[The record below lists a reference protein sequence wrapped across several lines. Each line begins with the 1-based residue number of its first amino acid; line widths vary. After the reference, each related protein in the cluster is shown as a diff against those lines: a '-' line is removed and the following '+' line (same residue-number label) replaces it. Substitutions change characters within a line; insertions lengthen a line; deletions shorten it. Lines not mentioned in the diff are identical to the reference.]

1 MLKIT
6 GSKKQIENSEFMNEI
21 KDLLLSD
28 EVQRLKK
35 FKHHIRSTRFQHSLN
50 VAYYNYI
57 ICKKLRFDYISA
69 ARAGILHDLYFY
81 ENSEYGGRIKH
92 GKHHPVIA
100 LENAEKF
107 SLNLLE
113 KDIIVKHMFPFTFK
127 LPKYKE
133 TYIITLVDKFCAIM
147 EFLSKKKAI
156 N

>member
-6 GSKKQIENSEFMNEI
+6 GSKKQIENSEFMNDI

-28 EVQRLKK
+28 EVQKLKN

-57 ICKKLRFDYISA
+57 ICKKLKFDYISA
-69 ARAGILHDLYFY
+69 ARGGILHDLYFY
-81 ENSEYGGRIKH
+81 ETAEYKGEVKH
-92 GKHHPVIA
+92 RKNHPVIA

-107 SLNLLE
+107 TLNLRE
-113 KDIIVKHMFPFTFK
+113 KDIIVKHMFPFTLK

-133 TYIITLVDKFCAIM
+133 TYIIVLVDKFCAVM
-147 EFLSKKKAI
+147 EFLGKKKTVS
-156 N
+156 